1 MHKSHNIICE
11 GAAIKEI
18 TIRAECLV
26 DFLKIINYNQT
37 NLFNEEFNREL
48 NTTKE
53 AKKESLKKQ
62 INNQFDVIPTHFPNN

>member
-11 GAAIKEI
+11 SEAIKEI

-53 AKKESLKKQ
+53 AKRKSLKKQ
-62 INNQFDVIPTHFPNN
+62 INNQFDVIPLKFPNN